1 MQGHARA
8 ALVAV
13 VVAALLAG
21 CGSAVTPPDEVAVD
35 SPDAYAVEDVNV
47 WTSGTTTE
55 YRSQVVVSGTLRSTD
70 AATGNVSI
78 PEVSVRFATAD
89 GETATA
95 AAVYELDRRQT
106 AFEDL
111 GNATLAPDEG
121 IPIRAVFDP
130 AGDATVRNATIRVAA

>member
-1 MQGHARA
+1 MNGHARA
-8 ALVAV
+8 AVVAV

-35 SPDAYAVEDVNV
+35 SPDAYAVEDVHV

-78 PEVSVRFATAD
+78 PEIDVRFATTD
-89 GETATA
+89 GETATV

-106 AFEDL
+106 AFADL
-111 GNATLAPDEG
+111 DNATLAPDEE
-121 IPIRAVFDP
+121 IPIRTVFDP
-130 AGDATVRNATIRVAA
+130 ATGVTVENATIRVAA